1 MVYFDNSATTPV
13 RPEAA
18 EAMLKIMTENYG
30 NPSSGHALGR
40 AALNALD
47 TARRQVAKA
56 IGAKPGE
63 IYFTSGG
70 TEADNWAIFSAAHT
84 RKKGRVIISATEH
97 EAVKNPAAILEH
109 EGYKVVRLSP
119 DSAGRITVETLKA
132 ALTDDTVLVSIMYV
146 NNEVGAV
153 NPIKALAAAAHK
165 VNRSLIF
172 HTDAVQAL
180 GKLPCN
186 AKALGV
192 DLMTVSSH
200 KLMGPKGAGALYIR
214 EGLNLAPFIH
224 GGGQEKERRSGT
236 EAMPAI
242 VGFGTAAQLAAEEL
256 GDTVQRLKE
265 VRSAAVAAISEAVP
279 QAVFIGEGDA
289 PHILNIS
296 LPGWRSEVLT
306 NALDSMG
313 FCVSNASACRRGRR
327 SEVLEA
333 MGLGNEI
340 IDGALRLSFAK
351 YNTPEETQ
359 SFAAALKQV
368 TDTLRR
374 SAK

>member
-18 EAMLKIMTENYG
+18 EAMLKTMTENYG
-30 NPSSGHALGR
+30 NPSSGHAMGR
-40 AALNALD
+40 AALEALD
-47 TARRQVAKA
+47 NARRQVARA
-56 IGAKPGE
+56 VGASAGE

-70 TEADNWAIFSAAHT
+70 TEADNWALFAAAHT

-97 EAVKNPAAILEH
+97 EAVKNPAAVLER
-109 EGYKVVRLSP
+109 EGYQVIRLAP
-119 DSAGRITVETLKA
+119 DSAGRITPEALKA

-153 NPIKALAAAAHK
+153 NPIKNLAAAAHR
-165 VNRSLIF
+165 VNKSLIF

-180 GKLPCN
+180 GKLPCSV
-186 AKALGV
+186 KALGV

-214 EGLNLAPFIH
+214 QGLNLAPFIH
-224 GGGQEKERRSGT
+224 GGGQEREKRSGT

-242 VGFGTAAQLAAEEL
+242 VGFGAAAELAARELSDTAAHLRRVRDAAA
-256 GDTVQRLKE
+256 Q
-265 VRSAAVAAISEAVP
+265 SIAAHVP
-279 QAVFIGEGDA
+279 EAVFIGEGDA
-289 PHILNIS
+289 PHILSIS

-306 NALDSMG
+306 NALDKAG

-327 SEVLEA
+327 SEVLAA
-333 MGLGNEI
+333 MGLENEV

-351 YNTPEETQ
+351 YNTEEEAHA
-359 SFAAALKQV
+359 FAQALKDIV
-368 TDTLRR
+368 GSLRR